1 MYPRQSRSFPTW
13 LAVIVALLLVFG
25 GYYIWRGLMAFF
37 ESSGD
42 ITAPAT
48 YAAFANQTATV
59 DAQTEVPTLD
69 FTQPLNITT
78 TPQRVCQDFRV
89 KPVRARVRECP
100 KETCGT
106 ITMPSQGMKICVFGV
121 ASDDPEWYEV
131 NLKPDDP
138 IPQIG
143 YMHNSVLDPM
153 NPTKRPTNT
162 FTPLPTVTD
171 VPSATPTRT
180 PTPLPTKTPNP
191 AAPATWTL
199 TPTPTPVPPIQQAQ
213 RERLWR
219 I

>member
-1 MYPRQSRSFPTW
+1 MYPRQSRSVPTW
-13 LAVIVALLLVFG
+13 LTVIAALLLVFG
-25 GYYIWRGLMAFF
+25 GYYIWRGLIAFF
-37 ESSGD
+37 ESSGN
-42 ITAPAT
+42 IAAPAT
-48 YAAFANQTATV
+48 NAALSNQTATI
-59 DAQTEVPTLD
+59 DAQTQMPTLD
-69 FTQPLNITT
+69 FSQPLNITT
-78 TPQRVCQDFRV
+78 TPPRVCQDFRV

-121 ASDDPEWYEV
+121 SSDDPEWYEV

-171 VPSATPTRT
+171 IPSATPTRT

-213 RERLWR
+213 GEQ